1 MLAFKRALY
10 LMCSVISLAAAAF
23 ILINTGLPHRA
34 AYSGQPLPGEGFAA
48 PELNAFALPF
58 EQKTL
63 NGSISLLEQRGNP
76 VIINFWATWCEPC
89 KIEMLELQTV
99 YEANRQNGLKVL
111 AINLGESEAVV
122 RNWVNSLGLTFE
134 VVLDPEQR
142 IASLYRLRGQP
153 STYVVSPEGI
163 ITHIFYGPTTAE
175 SLQSAVMPY
184 VTIEKP
190 VYTR

>member
-1 MLAFKRALY
+1 MPAVSRVLY
-10 LMCSVISLAAAAF
+10 ILCSIVSLVAAAF

-34 AYSGQPLPGEGFAA
+34 AYSGEFLPGEGFVA
-48 PELNAFALPF
+48 PELNAIAPLF
-58 EQKTL
+58 EQETL
-63 NGSISLLEQRGNP
+63 DNSIDLLELRGHP

-89 KIEMLELQTV
+89 MVEMPELQAV

-122 RNWVNSLGLTFE
+122 RDWVNSLGLTFE
-134 VVLDPEQR
+134 IVLDPEQN

-163 ITHIFYGPTTAE
+163 ISHIFFGPTTAE
-175 SLQSAVMPY
+175 SLQSAVMSY
-184 VTIEKP
+184 VTTEKP